1 MFPFWLAVG
10 SPLQMCCGPM
20 SYLSHSRGSG
30 LKSWLHTKCDTYSYC
45 VLKPV
50 RKLTTTKQHI
60 LNPPRL
66 QDQMCHSA
74 TLFLFASRSTHENWP
89 HCVWATLMAHGGA
102 KHENNHCGAEQLPCC
117 FPSEREKLLGD
128 KTKSATKQE
137 LKGSS
142 GCNSHSLMDRIL
154 FAFYSNSWTVGLQ
167 KLMTLKFSGY
177 QKETLFFMGEY
188 YHHFL
193 NALLEFLLLINGRNK
208 RLLDVIKK
216 KGSSPKYV
224 IFIFPGLIF
233 LTHTIK
239 GSN

>member
-1 MFPFWLAVG
+1 MKTDLTVFEP
-10 SPLQMCCGPM
+10 
-20 SYLSHSRGSG
+20 H
-30 LKSWLHTKCDTYSYC
+30 SWLMEVPNMRIIIVGQNSY
-45 VLKPV
+45 
-50 RKLTTTKQHI
+50 
-60 LNPPRL
+60 
-66 QDQMCHSA
+66 
-74 TLFLFASRSTHENWP
+74 
-89 HCVWATLMAHGGA
+89 HG
-102 KHENNHCGAEQLPCC
+102 NLC

-142 GCNSHSLMDRIL
+142 GCNNHSLMDRIL
-154 FAFYSNSWTVGLQ
+154 FAFYSNSWTAGLQ

-233 LTHTIK
+233 LTHIIK